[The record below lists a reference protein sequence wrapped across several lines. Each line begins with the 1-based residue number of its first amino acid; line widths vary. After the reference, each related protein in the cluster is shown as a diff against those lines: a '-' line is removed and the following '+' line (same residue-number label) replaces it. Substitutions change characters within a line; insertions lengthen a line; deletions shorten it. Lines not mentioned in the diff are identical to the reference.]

1 MHNQGKLL
9 QIFEVIFNPPPFSIG
24 TITPTIFRIT
34 WRLGDLCHHINLI
47 AVANAKSFNQTSPKG
62 AVWSGPIMFVTDH
75 HGSGSVIIV
84 LLIFVLLLANGRA
97 KIMILDQAAPKGA
110 LWSWPIFLAI

>member
-9 QIFEVIFNPPPFSIG
+9 QIFEVIFNSPLFNRDSNSNGRMQI
-24 TITPTIFRIT
+24 IFRIT

-47 AVANAKSFNQTSPKG
+47 AVANAKSFYQTSPKG
-62 AVWSGPIMFVTDH
+62 AVWSGPILFVTDH

-84 LLIFVLLLANGRA
+84 LLTFVLLLVHTSV
-97 KIMILDQAAPKGA
+97 I
-110 LWSWPIFLAI
+110 

>member
-1 MHNQGKLL
+1 
-9 QIFEVIFNPPPFSIG
+9 
-24 TITPTIFRIT
+24 
-34 WRLGDLCHHINLI
+34 
-47 AVANAKSFNQTSPKG
+47 
-62 AVWSGPIMFVTDH
+62 MFVTDH

-84 LLIFVLLLANGRA
+84 ILIFVLLLAIGRA